1 MIKTNWI
8 MDTNEKMGRLLEM
21 LEHPEKFSEK
31 EINDILS
38 DEECRECYDLLSEAR
53 RAMTAADSDTPVPD
67 VDEAWKLFHVTRQR
81 DGWRR
86 VAVACIAVV
95 LVSGLSFAAVNVV
108 RHFTRAERGEQTAPA
123 TEMQDISS
131 RASAEDEQTDTV
143 ATLPIMYQ
151 NEELQTIMNDISARY
166 GVNVVYK
173 KHKART
179 MRLYLQLSPDM
190 SLDDVVRVMNHFENL
205 SVTLSDDELIVR

>member
-1 MIKTNWI
+1 

-53 RAMTAADSDTPVPD
+53 RAMTAADSDTVVPD

-81 DGWRR
+81 NWWRR

-108 RHFTRAERGEQTAPA
+108 KHFTRAERGEQTTV
-123 TEMQDISS
+123 TEMQDVVSPT
-131 RASAEDEQTDTV
+131 SAEDEPADTV
-143 ATLPIMYQ
+143 ATPPIMYE
-151 NEELQTIMNDISARY
+151 NVELQTIMNDIAGRY

-173 KHKART
+173 KHKVRT

-190 SLDDVVRVMNHFENL
+190 SLDDVVSVMNHFENL
-205 SVTLSDDELIVR
+205 SVTLSDDELIVH

>member
-1 MIKTNWI
+1 

-53 RAMTAADSDTPVPD
+53 RAMTAADSDAAVPD

-81 DGWRR
+81 NWWRR

-108 RHFTRAERGEQTAPA
+108 KHFTRAERGEQTTA
-123 TEMQDISS
+123 TEMQDVVSPTS
-131 RASAEDEQTDTV
+131 VEDEPADTV
-143 ATLPIMYQ
+143 ATPPIMYE
-151 NEELQTIMNDISARY
+151 NVELQTIMNDIAGRY

-173 KHKART
+173 KHKVRT

-190 SLDDVVRVMNHFENL
+190 SLDDVVSVMNHFENL
-205 SVTLSDDELIVR
+205 SVTLSDDELIVH